1 MTEIRELVFPEDR
14 TRYDE
19 LVYRRERDPY
29 SVDRHRVSSTT
40 VAYPIYIQLFR
51 SFHSFSFSLAPQR
64 KGDPT
69 RDLPVSFL
77 EDLFYD
83 TDTVYT

>member
-29 SVDRHRVSSTT
+29 SVDRHRVR
-40 VAYPIYIQLFR
+40 YRPQLD
-51 SFHSFSFSLAPQR
+51 SILAN
-64 KGDPT
+64 
-69 RDLPVSFL
+69 V
-77 EDLFYD
+77 
-83 TDTVYT
+83 